1 MKKDVGPAASTSR
14 AKLSLMP
21 RTTDDSA
28 TTTNTPT
35 ATPMIVSS
43 ARTLFA
49 RIDSSAS
56 VTPSSASRIRF
67 MNDIARSLLTQCFD
81 GIEQGGAPRRIHARN
96 HSNHQPERGRG
107 DDRPGRD
114 RRWQVG
120 KLPRDRL
127 GNRDS
132 QADADERAKGAQRR
146 CFHEELTEDVASTRA

>member
-14 AKLSLMP
+14 AKLSLIP

-56 VTPSSASRIRF
+56 VTPSRARRIRF
-67 MNDIARSLLTQCFD
+67 MNDMARSLLTQCFD
-81 GIEQGGAPRRIHARN
+81 GIEQRRAPRRIDARD
-96 HSNHQPERGRG
+96 HP
-107 DDRPGRD
+107 DDE
-114 RRWQVG
+114 
-120 KLPRDRL
+120 
-127 GNRDS
+127 S
-132 QADADERAKGAQRR
+132 EQR
-146 CFHEELTEDVASTRA
+146 

>member
-1 MKKDVGPAASTSR
+1 MKNDVGPAASTSR

-49 RIDSSAS
+49 RIESSAS
-56 VTPSSASRIRF
+56 VTPSRASRIRF

-81 GIEQGGAPRRIHARN
+81 GIEQRRSSRRIHARD
-96 HSNHQPERGRG
+96 HSNDQPERRRR
-107 DDRPGRD
+107 DDRPWRD
-114 RRWQVG
+114 CRGQEG
-120 KLPRDRL
+120 KLPGYRL
-127 GNRDS
+127 GDCDA
-132 QADADERAKGAQRR
+132 QADADERAERAERR
-146 CFHEELTEDVASTRA
+146 RFDEELPENVAAPRA

>member
-1 MKKDVGPAASTSR
+1 MKNDVGPAASPSR

-56 VTPSSASRIRF
+56 VTPSRASRIRF
-67 MNDIARSLLTQCFD
+67 INDIARSLLTQCFD
-81 GIEQGGAPRRIHARN
+81 GIEQRGAPCRIHTGEHADD
-96 HSNHQPERGRG
+96 QPEQRRR
-107 DDRPGRD
+107 DDRPWGD
-114 RRWQVG
+114 RRRQEGV
-120 KLPRDRL
+120 LPR
-127 GNRDS
+127 
-132 QADADERAKGAQRR
+132 
-146 CFHEELTEDVASTRA
+146 

>member
-28 TTTNTPT
+28 TTTKTPT
-35 ATPMIVSS
+35 ATPMMVSS

-81 GIEQGGAPRRIHARN
+81 GVEQGGTSCRIHARN
-96 HSNHQPERGRG
+96 HPNDQPERRRG
-107 DDRPGRD
+107 DDRP
-114 RRWQVG
+114 RRHRRRQKG
-120 KLPRDRL
+120 KFPRDRL
-127 GNRDS
+127 GNPDS
-132 QADADERAKGAQRR
+132 QPDSDDRAEGAQRCR
-146 CFHEELTEDVASTRA
+146 FDEKLPENVPPPGA